1 MIIPCRHP
9 FFCLILDNSG
19 KSESHKISA
28 MSIWT
33 AGRRQKE
40 FLINCVRAQ
49 NLNSFG
55 SKGGGSKNDK
65 SRMLETPESNCEG

>member
-1 MIIPCRHP
+1 
-9 FFCLILDNSG
+9 
-19 KSESHKISA
+19 

-40 FLINCVRAQ
+40 FLINCVKAQ
-49 NLNSFG
+49 YLNSFG

-65 SRMLETPESNCEG
+65 SRMLETPESNCDG